1 MTLVVLCAGG
11 HARVVVEALLSRGI
25 RPDSFTDRDPAR
37 MGTSVGGVPI
47 VGSDDHVLT
56 LPAAATELAN
66 GRGNRATRTSSG
78 LSGRRGLFERFV
90 ALGYG
95 FPVIAHV
102 SAVIASD
109 VSPAEGAQMMA
120 GSIVQPGAR
129 IGRNVLINTRA
140 VVEHDCQVGD
150 HSHIA
155 PGAVLCGGVAVG
167 GFGRRQAWGEVRGCR
182 GRSYCEGRR
191 SRHICRRRRWGEMN
205 GVVFVTESMPLLEAL
220 RRIDKG
226 NLQLAVVERDG
237 WIVGTVTD
245 GDVRRGLLNGVS
257 LDAPVEQVMNRTP
270 ITAPAGISDTAALT
284 LMRRKSIHQLP
295 IVDAEGKVIE
305 VKLIDDLVTASQ
317 SDHWVVLMAGGLG
330 SRLKPLTDDLPKP
343 LIKVGDKPI
352 LETVLGGFIK
362 SGFGKFFIS
371 VNYKADMIREYF
383 GDGSAWGVEIEYLQ
397 ERDRLGTAG
406 ALALMPERPTQ
417 PFFVMNGD
425 LLTTVNF
432 EQMLKYHREHKA
444 FTTVCVR
451 EHSVTVPFGVV
462 DFDDHRVL
470 GIREKPTQKFFVNA
484 GVYLLD
490 PGVLEFLRQE
500 EVIDMPTLIE
510 RTIAD
515 DKPSIAFPLRE
526 YWIDVGRL
534 DDLQRASDEFQR
546 IFG

>member
-1 MTLVVLCAGG
+1 
-11 HARVVVEALLSRGI
+11 
-25 RPDSFTDRDPAR
+25 
-37 MGTSVGGVPI
+37 
-47 VGSDDHVLT
+47 
-56 LPAAATELAN
+56 
-66 GRGNRATRTSSG
+66 
-78 LSGRRGLFERFV
+78 
-90 ALGYG
+90 
-95 FPVIAHV
+95 
-102 SAVIASD
+102 
-109 VSPAEGAQMMA
+109 
-120 GSIVQPGAR
+120 
-129 IGRNVLINTRA
+129 
-140 VVEHDCQVGD
+140 
-150 HSHIA
+150 
-155 PGAVLCGGVAVG
+155 
-167 GFGRRQAWGEVRGCR
+167 
-182 GRSYCEGRR
+182 
-191 SRHICRRRRWGEMN
+191 MN

-362 SGFGKFFIS
+362 SGFGRFFIS

-515 DKPSIAFPLRE
+515 GKPSIAFALRE